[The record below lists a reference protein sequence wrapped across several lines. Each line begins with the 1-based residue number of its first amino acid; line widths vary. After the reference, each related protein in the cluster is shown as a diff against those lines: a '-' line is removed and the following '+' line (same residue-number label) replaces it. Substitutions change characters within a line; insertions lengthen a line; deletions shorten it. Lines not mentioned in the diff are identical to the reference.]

1 MFCKEQEM
9 IDKQKRA
16 TEWLKQHT
24 LTKEQQQKLIREK
37 VERANHYLK
46 AQQKREAPQEVR

>member
-1 MFCKEQEM
+1 M

-16 TEWLKQHT
+16 TEWLRQHT

-37 VERANHYLK
+37 FERAQYYLR
-46 AQQKREAPQEVR
+46 AQQKREAPKEVR

>member
-1 MFCKEQEM
+1 M

-16 TEWLKQHT
+16 TEWLRQHT

-37 VERANHYLK
+37 FERANHYLK
-46 AQQKREAPQEVR
+46 ALNKREAPKEVR

>member
-1 MFCKEQEM
+1 M

-16 TEWLKQHT
+16 TEWLRQHT

-37 VERANHYLK
+37 LERANHYLK
-46 AQQKREAPQEVR
+46 ALNKREAPQEVR

>member
-1 MFCKEQEM
+1 M

-16 TEWLKQHT
+16 TEWLRQHT

-37 VERANHYLK
+37 FERANHYLK
-46 AQQKREAPQEVR
+46 ALKREAPREVR